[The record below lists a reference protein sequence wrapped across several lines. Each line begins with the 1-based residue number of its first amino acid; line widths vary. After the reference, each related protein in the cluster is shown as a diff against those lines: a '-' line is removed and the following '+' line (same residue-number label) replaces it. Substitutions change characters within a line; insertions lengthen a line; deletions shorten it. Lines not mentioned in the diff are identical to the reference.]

1 MNANSYVVEVDRMI
15 QKEKL
20 SRRQRDRLRHRDEI
34 LAVALRLFSERGY
47 HNVSMQ
53 EVADAAEFSVGT
65 LYNLFESK
73 DALVDELMASNTQK
87 IMADILA
94 VLDEPGDER
103 ERLRTLFRRQ
113 PELMERHAA
122 FMKLHFAEVGC
133 YTAGRVQKGTPKDEF
148 RMVMDTKLSQV
159 IASGIEKH
167 LFRAVDPMV
176 TAKAIHAFM
185 ESVAF
190 EVSGHPDEGVIVE
203 TFAKAEQLFLNGLL
217 LPGGQE
223 NG

>member
-1 MNANSYVVEVDRMI
+1 MT

-34 LAVALRLFSERGY
+34 LAVAMQLFARRGH

-53 EVADAAEFSVGT
+53 EVAEAAEFSVGT

-73 DALVDELMASNTQK
+73 EALLEEVITSNTEK
-87 IMADILA
+87 VLA
-94 VLDEPGDER
+94 EVLAIIEGPGDEA
-103 ERLRTLFRRQ
+103 ERLRTLFRQQ
-113 PELMERHAA
+113 PELLGRHAA
-122 FMKLHFAEVGC
+122 FIKLHFAEVGR
-133 YTAGRVQKGTPKDEF
+133 YSADRMRKGTPKYEF
-148 RMVMDTKLSQV
+148 HAVLDAKMSGL
-159 IASGIEKH
+159 IASGIEKG

-185 ESVAF
+185 ESIVFEISDRIDADVVAEIF
-190 EVSGHPDEGVIVE
+190 VQ
-203 TFAKAEQLFLNGLL
+203 AEQLFVDGLL
-217 LPGGQE
+217 LPGGQA